1 MNIFNSLD
9 EIKNPEGNVIAL
21 GNFDGIHLGH
31 QEIIKRAVKDGEGS
45 DFKSSV
51 FTFSNHPR
59 NLLSKGE
66 KVKNILFNDDKERII
81 KSLGMDYIYNIPF
94 TEELMKMKPVDFI
107 ESILIEKMNMKEVI
121 CSLGPGLGACRPGT
135 GRR

>member
-1 MNIFNSLD
+1 MCSSDL
-9 EIKNPEGNVIAL
+9 
-21 GNFDGIHLGH
+21 NFDGIHLGH

-45 DFKSSV
+45 GFKSSV

-59 NLLSKGE
+59 NLLSKNK

-81 KSLGMDYIYNIPF
+81 KSLGVDYIYNIPF

-121 CSLGPGLGACRPGT
+121 CGFNYRFGNRAEGDVKLLTEESVKRDFRC
-135 GRR
+135 